1 MLFALTTARA
11 VQFHLVHIVKEQR
24 MKNLSNILL
33 PAGLLCLLGACGIA
47 GLSILAITA
56 SSVGFDLP
64 FSYFQYLSLP
74 ALSVALPVVG
84 ILALA
89 PFALRLAFASE
100 ASAEKTEVA
109 KLEDLKS
116 AAEAEHD
123 EYYLKAA

>member
-1 MLFALTTARA
+1 
-11 VQFHLVHIVKEQR
+11 

-47 GLSILAITA
+47 ALSILVITA
-56 SSVGFDLP
+56 SSVGFDVP

-89 PFALRLAFASE
+89 PFALRLAFGTE
-100 ASAEKTEVA
+100 ASAKKTEVA

-116 AAEAEHD
+116 AVEAERD
-123 EYYLKAA
+123 EYHLKAA